1 MTHISR
7 RSTLVGAALAT
18 VIGTAGMAGASG
30 SAEGPLRCEIR
41 ESSVFGMT
49 ALEAVVHADEAV
61 SGSYRFTVT
70 GSGSGSTNIRQG
82 GAFSVAPGQPATLG
96 MVSVGG
102 SAAYDASLSVTAD
115 GMSAVCDER
124 FGAI

>member
-7 RSTLVGAALAT
+7 RSTLVGAALAAI
-18 VIGTAGMAGASG
+18 VGAAGMAGASG
-30 SAEGPLRCEIR
+30 SADGPLRCEIR
-41 ESSVFGMT
+41 KSAVFGMT
-49 ALEAVVHADEAV
+49 ALEAVVHADEAM
-61 SGSYRFTVT
+61 SGSYRFTVK
-70 GSGSGSTNIRQG
+70 GSGGGTNIRQS

-96 MVSVGG
+96 KVSVAG

-115 GMSAVCDER
+115 GMSAQCDER